1 MNKSLSWKELLIGSV
16 VLFVVKYFINFG
28 TILGTALDFIA
39 PILFIL
45 GIVGLVKHLNLKNKT
60 KHLKRR
66 KDGRIVFV
74 AGRGRRKTNIWEE
87 YTVDRRN

>member
-16 VLFVVKYFINFG
+16 VLFVVKYYINFG

-45 GIVGLVKHLNLKNKT
+45 GIVGLVKHMNSKDKN
-60 KHLKRR
+60 
-66 KDGRIVFV
+66 DV
-74 AGRGRRKTNIWEE
+74 AKKPPQK
-87 YTVDRRN
+87 